1 MIETTRMY
9 NPNMKVE
16 ILAIPP
22 RKDPGDVCCKWR
34 FSMRDETDP
43 DYVRS
48 VARRS
53 PDRGFGVSAGA
64 WRRGG

>member
-1 MIETTRMY
+1 VTTKMY

-34 FSMRDETDP
+34 FSMRTPDDPEYVEDAGET
-43 DYVRS
+43 S
-48 VARRS
+48 GEA
-53 PDRGFGVSAGA
+53 DRD
-64 WRRGG
+64 